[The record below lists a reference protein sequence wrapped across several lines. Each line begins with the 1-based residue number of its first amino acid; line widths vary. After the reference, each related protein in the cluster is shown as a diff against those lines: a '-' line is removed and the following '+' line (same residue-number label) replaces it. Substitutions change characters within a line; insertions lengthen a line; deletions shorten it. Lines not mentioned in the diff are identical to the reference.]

1 MATHSNIQIGP
12 FEFVLPITPR
22 VAYEPPQVPSPA
34 LRNGGECPGRL
45 FIVEGIDGS
54 GKSTQVSLLHKWL
67 ETKGYGVVFSEWNSS
82 PLVKDTTKLGKK
94 KKMLTPATFSLIHS
108 TDFADRTEKCIL
120 PLLKAGAIVLC
131 DRYVYTA
138 FARDVARGMDRQW
151 VRDLYDFAVKPAVAF
166 YFRVPL
172 ETAIGRI
179 TASRDCLKFY
189 EAGMDLGL
197 SDDPLESFRMFQGR
211 ILDEYERMIPEFGLT
226 VIDATLPVEVQQAQV
241 RKIVA
246 AELEKAKELRVRA

>member
-1 MATHSNIQIGP
+1 MNTGSNVRFGP
-12 FEFVLPITPR
+12 FEFF
-22 VAYEPPQVPSPA
+22 PQAPQIKSAVK
-34 LRNGGECPGRL
+34 RTNEEVYPGRL

-54 GKSTQVSLLHKWL
+54 GKSTQLSLLHKWL
-67 ETKGYGVVFSEWNSS
+67 ESKGYGVVFSEWNSS

-108 TDFADRTEKCIL
+108 TDFADRTEKSIL
-120 PLLKAGAIVLC
+120 PLLKAGAVVLC

-138 FARDVARGMDRQW
+138 FARDVARGMDRKW
-151 VRDLYDFAVKPAVAF
+151 VRDLYNFAVKPAVAF

-179 TASRDCLKFY
+179 TSARDCLKYY

-197 SDDPLESFRMFQGR
+197 SDDSIESFRIFQKR
-211 ILDEYERMIPEFGLT
+211 ILDEYERMIPEFNLT
-226 VIDATLPVEVQQAQV
+226 VVDATLPIEVQQAQV
-241 RKIVA
+241 RHIA
-246 AELEKAKELRVRA
+246 QTHLESAKELRIRP

>member
-1 MATHSNIQIGP
+1 MDISSNVRIGP
-12 FEFVLPITPR
+12 FEVFFPR
-22 VAYEPPQVPSPA
+22 NSNAPA
-34 LRNGGECPGRL
+34 VKESGNDEYPGRL

-54 GKSTQVSLLHKWL
+54 GKSTQLSLLHKWL
-67 ETKGYGVVFSEWNSS
+67 ESKGYGVVFSEWNSS

-94 KKMLTPATFSLIHS
+94 KKMLTPATFSLIHA
-108 TDFADRTEKCIL
+108 TDFADRTEKSIL
-120 PLLKAGAIVLC
+120 PLLKAGAVVLC

-138 FARDVARGMDRQW
+138 FARDVARGMDRKW
-151 VRDLYDFAVKPAVAF
+151 VRNLYDFAVKPSIAF

-189 EAGMDLGL
+189 EAGMDLDL
-197 SDDPLESFRMFQGR
+197 SDDPHESFRMFQGR
-211 ILDEYERMIPEFGLT
+211 ILNEYERMIHEFGLT

-241 RKIVA
+241 RRIAKARLDA
-246 AELEKAKELRVRA
+246 ATELRVRP

>member
-1 MATHSNIQIGP
+1 MATSPNVQIGP
-12 FEFVLPITPR
+12 FEFLLPLTPR
-22 VAYEPPQVPSPA
+22 TMPA
-34 LRNGGECPGRL
+34 PATKTGGELPGRL

-54 GKSTQVSLLHKWL
+54 GKSTQASLLHKWL

-94 KKMLTPATFSLIHS
+94 KKMLTPATFSLIHA

-120 PLLKAGAIVLC
+120 PLLKAGGVVLC
-131 DRYVYTA
+131 DRYVFTA
-138 FARDVARGMDRQW
+138 FARDVARGMDRAW
-151 VRDLYDFAVKPAVAF
+151 VRELYEFAVKPAVAF

-172 ETAIGRI
+172 DIAIGRI

-197 SDDPLESFRMFQGR
+197 SDDAIESFRMFQGR

-226 VIDATLPVEVQQAQV
+226 VIDAILPVETQQAQV
-241 RKIVA
+241 RKIVG
-246 AELEKAKELRVRA
+246 AELEKAKQLRVRA